1 MKRRIKFYGLILG
14 FLLFIT
20 GCGCSGGDVIVEKAA
35 KRKPS
40 TGESWTVMIYM
51 SASTL
56 EDEYKRAGEVL
67 NSLSYDLP
75 ENINVI
81 IETGG
86 CNEWSIEE
94 IKNDKLQDFAVQKNG
109 IRLIDERSLANMG
122 ESSTYADFLNRT
134 IKAYPAER
142 YMSVIWGEGGGPVS
156 GVAHD
161 ALYEYDSLTA
171 SEIAGALAATETK
184 LDIIG
189 FDAGMMSNLEV
200 AATLVPYADYMVASE
215 DIMPLSGWDYRGL
228 FSFLSEN
235 PSASSAQIGQMICD
249 GVKDIVW
256 DEYEEL
262 VSMSVIDLSDIT
274 KLMQDF
280 DTMARGMSIDAEN
293 TSKLRAITAQL
304 DMAEH
309 MGADTIF
316 EGQSNLVDLESFR
329 DAVYS
334 AVKADYANI
343 DRAISKA
350 VIYRTAG
357 KLHRDSCGISIYY
370 PKNGLATEINKYK
383 KICVS
388 TGYNE
393 FIDKITANDAVS
405 DRVADYKA
413 TASWQEY
420 NSVVEANTVTAE
432 PDLNGKYLLYV
443 SNPDIIKK
451 PSVNLYKYNEEE
463 GIYLYLAS
471 DSDISYSNITNS
483 YEYKLTNK
491 QLELN
496 GIAVSSYLINSI
508 GDMKLY
514 SIPVIYDD
522 EISSIRVLAK
532 ETEEEKTYKVLGIWQ
547 GADTKTGAVGRK
559 YKTPSVGD
567 TIIPIYETYGE
578 YKGKYVEGKSLTLV
592 FGGLNIKEKSL
603 DDGEYLLSYTAED
616 IYGNTTES
624 NTTNV
629 TAIKGKMQISR

>member
-1 MKRRIKFYGLILG
+1 MKRRIKLYGLILSLM
-14 FLLFIT
+14 LLVT
-20 GCGCSGGDVIVEKAA
+20 GCGCSGGDVIVEKPS

-51 SASTL
+51 SASSL
-56 EDEYKRAGEVL
+56 EDEYGRAGEVL

-75 ENINVI
+75 ENVNVI
-81 IETGG
+81 VEAGG
-86 CNEWSIEE
+86 CNEWSIEG
-94 IKNDKLQDFAVQKNG
+94 IKNDKLQDFEVQKNG
-109 IRLIDERSLANMG
+109 IRLIGERPLANMG
-122 ESSTYADFLNRT
+122 KASTYADFLNRT
-134 IKAYPAER
+134 IKDYPADR
-142 YMSVIWGEGGGPVS
+142 YISVIWGEGGNPVS
-156 GVAHD
+156 GVAYD

-171 SEIAGALAATETK
+171 SEIAGALASTETK

-200 AATLVPYADYMVASE
+200 AAALVPYADYMVASE

-235 PSASSAQIGQMICD
+235 PDSGPAQVAQVICD
-249 GVKDIVW
+249 GVSDNVW
-256 DEYEEL
+256 DEYESI
-262 VSMSVIDLSDIT
+262 VSMSVIDLSDVT

-280 DTMARGMSIDAEN
+280 DTLAWGMAGDAEN
-293 TSKLRAITAQL
+293 SDKLRAIKAQL
-304 DMAEH
+304 DKAER
-309 MGADTIF
+309 MGAGTIF
-316 EGQSNLVDLESFR
+316 EGQSNVIDLGSFR
-329 DAVYS
+329 NAVYS
-334 AVKADYANI
+334 AVKTDYTNI
-343 DRAISKA
+343 DRAISNA

-357 KLHRDSCGISIYY
+357 KLHSDSCGISIYY
-370 PKNGLATEINKYK
+370 PRNGLATDINEYK

-388 TGYNE
+388 AGYNE
-393 FIDKITANDAVS
+393 FIDKTTANDAVS

-413 TASWQEY
+413 TASWQAY

-432 PDLNGKYLLYV
+432 PDLNGKYLLYA

-471 DSDISYSNITNS
+471 DSEVSYSNITNS
-483 YEYKLTNK
+483 YEYRLTNK

-496 GIAVSSYLINSI
+496 GIAVSSYLINSMD
-508 GDMKLY
+508 GMALY
-514 SIPVIYDD
+514 SIPVIYED

-532 ETEEEKTYKVLGIWQ
+532 ETEKEKSYKVLGIWQ
-547 GADTKTGAVGRK
+547 GTDAKTGIIGRK

-592 FGGLNIKEKSL
+592 FGGLNIKEKTL
-603 DDGEYLLSYTAED
+603 DDGEYLLSYTVED
-616 IYGNTTES
+616 IFGKVTQS